1 MFFILAHEHK
11 NSHML
16 LDSTRSPCSTFVES
30 VKITNCN
37 CMKWFHT
44 PAMNSWMLLKRTH
57 MFVMFYIQ
65 TRKLAVSL
73 NDITT
78 RLGTSTLYFALFSHD
93 YPLSA
98 ASAQF
103 YIFFREMKP
112 QFNGNWSWSCID
124 NFIQR
129 QIIECERL
137 RVVKVFFHSLSI
149 FHVSIST
156 SYSLR
161 PIHFGN

>member
-1 MFFILAHEHK
+1 MFWRMSTL
-11 NSHML
+11 SHML
-16 LDSTRSPCSTFVES
+16 VIAHDRHVPHLCGKCKNYKLQLHE
-30 VKITNCN
+30 
-37 CMKWFHT
+37 
-44 PAMNSWMLLKRTH
+44 MNSHTSHEFLDAEANAHVL
-57 MFVMFYIQ
+57 MFNIP

-78 RLGTSTLYFALFSHD
+78 LLGTSTLYFAPTTIFSSLSRSHD

-98 ASAQF
+98 ASARF

-112 QFNGNWSWSCID
+112 QFNGKLKLSCID

-137 RVVKVFFHSLSI
+137 E
-149 FHVSIST
+149 
-156 SYSLR
+156 
-161 PIHFGN
+161 